1 MNGSSVIILRNNKVN
16 KKPIEA
22 TELRNRYNKCSSS
35 LLKGPRVTLV
45 ESTGRFENYRSI
57 SRQEVSSL
65 ISLTNSTI
73 LEAQGNTPDT
83 AVTKLCEVLLTSIGN
98 ILNKSRTN
106 LIIQQKS
113 VHFENT
119 PSGEFKAVWSGALFN
134 SSELVF
140 EHIGGGN

>member
-1 MNGSSVIILRNNKVN
+1 MNKQ
-16 KKPIEA
+16 PIEA
-22 TELRNRYNKCSSS
+22 AELRIGYHKSSSS

-45 ESTGRFENYRSI
+45 ESAGRFENYRSV

-65 ISLTNSTI
+65 ISLTNSTTI
-73 LEAQGNTPDT
+73 EAHGNTADT

-98 ILNKSRTN
+98 ILNESRTN
-106 LIIQQKS
+106 LIIQQKA

-134 SSELVF
+134 SGELVF